1 MDGEA
6 VFRNM
11 ATAGHAD
18 AGDPDGWDSLYGED
32 GADLL
37 YGGAGLD
44 DLFGAPAGAAAI
56 PANAANVPP
65 GNNAPGSASTDDP
78 GVLILGAECRVSPAA
93 AAEDRSADIPLIA
106 DFDPAAEKLVLGFDP
121 ATCRDPVV
129 SVSTEDTADGRFSV
143 IRLGGAPV
151 ARVVC
156 LPGETRPLTTA
167 DIALVTEDEIA
178 GMETA

>member
-11 ATAGHAD
+11 ATAGQAD

-37 YGGAGLD
+37 YGAAGLD
-44 DLFGAPAGAAAI
+44 DLFGAPASVAAI
-56 PANAANVPP
+56 PANASGVPA
-65 GNNAPGSASTDDP
+65 GNDAPGSASADDP
-78 GVLILGAECRVSPAA
+78 GVLVLGAECRVSPAA
-93 AAEDRSADIPLIA
+93 AAGERPADIPLIS
-106 DFDPAAEKLVLGFDP
+106 DFDPAAEQLVLGFDP
-121 ATCRDPVV
+121 AACHDPVV
-129 SVSTEDTADGRFSV
+129 SVSTEDTAEGRFSV

-151 ARVVC
+151 ARVC
-156 LPGETRPLTTA
+156 LAREMRPLTTA

-178 GMETA
+178 DLETA